1 LALAATHLE
10 NGEFM
15 TRATFVIPG
24 DIDLPTGGYAYDRR
38 LLALFGEHGVD
49 ATHLALPGTY
59 PDPSPADLRETRRL
73 VATTQPDDI
82 LLIDGLA
89 YGAMPADMI
98 ATFERRIVAL
108 VHHPLCLEAGTPPLR
123 AHELKRL
130 ETAALA
136 LAKHVVVTSKT
147 TALTLATDFE
157 VPDDRIT
164 IAEPG
169 TDAAQRAK
177 GSGGRPF
184 RLLAV
189 GTVVPRKGYDVL
201 VDALVPLKALDWR
214 LEIAGATDRSP
225 ETVAALRAQIAREGL
240 AERITLL
247 GPVDEAH
254 LAKLY
259 DTADGFV
266 MASHYEGYG
275 MVLSEALARGLPIV
289 CTTGG
294 AAAETVPDGAAVKVE
309 PASPRALAW
318 SIGRVLEEDGQ
329 LRRSIADA
337 AWAAAAQLPR
347 WNDTARTVAAVIK
360 EIAR

>member
-1 LALAATHLE
+1 
-10 NGEFM
+10 M
-15 TRATFVIPG
+15 TRAIFVIPG
-24 DIDLPTGGYAYDRR
+24 DIALPTGGYAYDRR
-38 LLALFGEHGVD
+38 LLALLGEHGVE

-59 PDPSPADLRETRRL
+59 PNPPPVDLEETRRL
-73 VATTQPDDI
+73 IATTSPGDI

-89 YGAMPADMI
+89 YGAMPASLI
-98 ATFERRIVAL
+98 AAFDRRIVAL
-108 VHHPLCLEAGTPPLR
+108 VHHPLCLEAGTPPER

-136 LAKHVVVTSKT
+136 LARRVVVTSKT
-147 TALTLATDFE
+147 TALTLATDFD

-214 LEIAGATDRSP
+214 LDIAGATDRSAD
-225 ETVAALRAQIAREGL
+225 TVAALRAQIVREGL
-240 AERITLL
+240 ADRINLL

-254 LAKLY
+254 LAELY
-259 DTADGFV
+259 DTADVFV
-266 MASHYEGYG
+266 MSSHYEGYG

-309 PASPRALAW
+309 P
-318 SIGRVLEEDGQ
+318 GRCE
-329 LRRSIADA
+329 
-337 AWAAAAQLPR
+337 
-347 WNDTARTVAAVIK
+347 
-360 EIAR
+360 

>member
-1 LALAATHLE
+1 
-10 NGEFM
+10 M
-15 TRATFVIPG
+15 TRAIFVIPG
-24 DIDLPTGGYAYDRR
+24 DIGLPTGGYAYDRR
-38 LLALFGEHGVD
+38 VLALFADHGIE
-49 ATHLALPGTY
+49 ATHMALPDTY
-59 PDPSPADLRETRRL
+59 PSPSPADLEETRRL
-73 VATTQPDDI
+73 IATTRPDDI

-89 YGAMPADMI
+89 YGAMPKDLV
-98 ATFERRIVAL
+98 ATFNRRIVAL
-108 VHHPLCLEAGTPPLR
+108 VHHPLCLEEGTPPDR

-136 LAKHVVVTSKT
+136 LAQRVIVTSKT
-147 TALTLATDFE
+147 TALTLATDFD

-189 GTVVPRKGYDVL
+189 GTIVPRKGYDVL
-201 VDALVPLKALDWR
+201 VDALVPLKSLDWR
-214 LEIAGATDRSP
+214 LDIAGATDRSP
-225 ETVAALRAQIAREGL
+225 ATVTALRAQIARHGL
-240 AERITLL
+240 TDRVTIL

-254 LAKLY
+254 LSRLY
-259 DTADGFV
+259 DTADVFV

-337 AWAAAAQLPR
+337 AWAAATQLPR

-360 EIAR
+360 ELAR

>member
-1 LALAATHLE
+1 
-10 NGEFM
+10 M
-15 TRATFVIPG
+15 TRAIFVIPG

-38 LLALFGEHGVD
+38 VLALLGEHGIE
-49 ATHLALPGTY
+49 ATHLPLPGTY
-59 PDPSPADLRETRRL
+59 PTPSPADLEETRRL
-73 VATTQPDDI
+73 IATSRPGDI

-89 YGAMPADMI
+89 YGAMPASLVASFD
-98 ATFERRIVAL
+98 RRIIAL
-108 VHHPLCLEAGTPPLR
+108 VHHPLCLEAGTPPER

-136 LAKHVVVTSKT
+136 LARHVVVTSKT
-147 TALTLATDFE
+147 TALTLATDFD

-169 TDAAQRAK
+169 TDAAERAK

-189 GTVVPRKGYDVL
+189 GTIVPRKGYDVL
-201 VDALVPLKALDWR
+201 VAALAPLKGLDWR
-214 LEIAGATDRSP
+214 LDIAGATDRSP
-225 ETVAALRAQIAREGL
+225 DTVAALRNQITREGM
-240 AERITLL
+240 ADRITLL

-254 LAKLY
+254 LARLY
-259 DTADGFV
+259 DTADIFV

-337 AWAAAAQLPR
+337 AWAAATQLPR